1 MTTTTLS
8 SNKHNTAFRQCFTR
22 LKGFILLY
30 SSLIFICVPITTL
43 LNYDKIAKYINTELL
58 NGNNA
63 KIVSITDI
71 FTFFDLF
78 AEIFIATV
86 LPVFMAIFVFRY
98 LHNKNAI
105 DFYHSLP
112 VSRTC
117 LLFCN
122 FASGYLSIALPF
134 IISYTAKVAIIFS
147 KIKQFSVI
155 SLGLENI
162 LIFSV
167 IIFIV
172 YSFCTLVAVSVGTT
186 LECFGYSL
194 AVCGALSVIGFITT
208 SLCDNLFGFARQ
220 LVFTSNCF
228 KLSPFGLVVTYVQ
241 NIEEKAQ
248 LAPITVWI
256 VLAIVALLAAN
267 YIYKKRKSEISD
279 VAGRKNPLSV
289 IIRFIGAFC
298 GGVMLLMLFQIDSN
312 ISFIACAVGGFL
324 GYIIV
329 EVIFAKG
336 FVTVKK
342 SIILSIVSAV
352 VMGAYGLF
360 FQVGG
365 FGFEKRIPEFADI
378 KSVTISQV
386 GVYDFPFINEVSDK
400 IFGDIPI
407 NYTLK
412 EDESKQAVLDIH
424 KLIVDHYY
432 EYNNKNNNNNNIN
445 YEFIDGGEFAITYKL
460 QNGKTIARKY
470 YLYDN
475 TKIQKAVAKL
485 YDINEVKKAGT
496 FVFHTTSDIVD
507 GVSIANKIGS
517 HSEKLTLSNAEI
529 DDLLKALQKDT
540 LNKNYNSI
548 VNNTSKDYG
557 TLTFSIINKN
567 AKRVDDRIITR
578 SIIVSENDVNTI
590 GVLKEIKAY
599 DIFFKGYNDVVSINL
614 FAGDGGYQKDLIQC
628 NNYLNNYK
636 NEYVPQ
642 HSITIENP
650 DIVKEIIDKSE
661 LYCVCDDKLENS
673 SVAFVANFENGYSY
687 TGFLRIKDIPL
698 SIFENG
704 KTYYKPKDKDIDA
717 LIDILIKTREY
728 SSNISYIVDLY
739 KQQQNNQSSEVT
751 EDSTLIRKNAII
763 NSNIKIEDSNY
774 DELYSTPSVYLY
786 YLKNTIK

>member
-1 MTTTTLS
+1 MTTTTS
-8 SNKHNTAFRQCFTR
+8 YSNKHNTVFRQCFTR

-30 SSLIFICVPITTL
+30 SSLIFICVPLTTA
-43 LNYDKIAKYINTELL
+43 LNYDRIAKYINPELL
-58 NGNNA
+58 NGSDA
-63 KIVSITDI
+63 KIKAITDI
-71 FTFFDLF
+71 FTFFDF
-78 AEIFIATV
+78 FTEIFIATV
-86 LPVFMAIFVFRY
+86 IPVFMAIFVFRY

-112 VSRTC
+112 VTRTS
-117 LLFCN
+117 LLVCN
-122 FASGYLSIALPF
+122 FVCGYLAISVPF
-134 IISYTAKVAIIFS
+134 IINYFIKVIIIFS
-147 KIKQFSVI
+147 KLKQFSVI

-220 LVFTSNCF
+220 LIFISNCF

-241 NIEEKAQ
+241 NIQEKTQ
-248 LAPITVWI
+248 LAAITVWI

-267 YIYKKRKSEISD
+267 YIYKKRKSEIAD
-279 VAGRKNPLSV
+279 VAGRKNPLSIV
-289 IIRFIGAFC
+289 IRFIGAFC
-298 GGVMLLMLFQIDSN
+298 GGVMLLMLFEVDSK
-312 ISFIACAVGGFL
+312 ISFLACAVGGFL

-342 SIILSIVSAV
+342 SIILSLVSAV

-365 FGFEKRIPEFADI
+365 FGFEKRMPVLADI
-378 KSVTISQV
+378 QSVTISQV
-386 GVYDFPFINEVSDK
+386 GIYDFPYYNEVSDK
-400 IFGDIPI
+400 IFDDIST

-412 EDESKQAVLDIH
+412 EDDAKQAVLDIH
-424 KLIVDHYY
+424 KLIVDNYY
-432 EYNNKNNNNNNIN
+432 ESNIN
-445 YEFIDGGEFAITYKL
+445 KSLNSQFIDGGEFTITYKL
-460 QNGKTIARKY
+460 QNGRTIARKY

-485 YDINEVKKAGT
+485 YDLEEVKKAGT
-496 FVFHTTSDIVD
+496 FVFHTTSNIVD
-507 GVSIANKIGS
+507 NVTIGNKIGS
-517 HSEKLTLSNAEI
+517 YSEKLTLSSAEI
-529 DDLLKALQKDT
+529 DNLLQALQKDV

-548 VNNTSKDYG
+548 VENPSKDYG
-557 TLTFSIINKN
+557 TLAFSIINKN
-567 AKRVDDRIITR
+567 AKKVEDRIITR

-590 GVLKEIKAY
+590 NVLKEVKAY
-599 DIFFKGYNDVVSINL
+599 DALFKGYDDVVSINL
-614 FAGDGGYQKDLIQC
+614 FAGDAGYRKNLIQC

-642 HSITIENP
+642 HSIIVENS
-650 DIVKEIIDKSE
+650 DIVKSIIDKSE
-661 LYCVCDDKLENS
+661 LYCIYDDKLENS
-673 SVAFVANFENGYSY
+673 SVSFVANFENGYSY
-687 TGFLRIKDIPL
+687 TGFIRIKDIPL
-698 SIFENG
+698 SIFEDG
-704 KTYYKPKDKDIDA
+704 RTYYKPKDTDIDA
-717 LIDILIKTREY
+717 LIDILIRTRDY
-728 SSNISYIVDLY
+728 SSNISYVVDLY
-739 KQQQNNQSSEVT
+739 KQQNNQEITIV
-751 EDSTLIRKNAII
+751 EPAPFRKNAVPYESIEM
-763 NSNIKIEDSNY
+763 EDSNY
-774 DELYSTPSVYLY
+774 ETLYSTPSVYLY